1 MRAEM
6 IKLGSGGGVQLGT
19 AEGPFRVLCDSS
31 LDFGDQRTRC
41 CTESKCERYK
51 AAQRMGGRIGRISA
65 THSFHDIVF
74 IKVRR
79 TWSVVSLYEERSDW
93 PRLNKWRQEIQRL
106 GERPVAEDPPTI
118 SSHPLR
124 DFRGKD
130 KVSSMSFFC
139 HSCRYLYFYRNSLP
153 SRACVSAPPDHLPRI
168 CSFLIAFLRSC
179 LTSAHSLRP
188 IWGTHPAYLFGVRPR
203 VGHTNGLDGSIRRLT
218 FNLFKPLR
226 RAARLEV

>member
-1 MRAEM
+1 MQEEM
-6 IKLGSGGGVQLGT
+6 VKLGSAGGVQLGP
-19 AEGPFRVLCDSS
+19 AEGPFLVMCDRS
-31 LDFGDQRTRC
+31 LDPGDQRNRSR
-41 CTESKCERYK
+41 TESKRVRYRSVL
-51 AAQRMGGRIGRISA
+51 RMGGWVGRISV

-79 TWSVVSLYEERSDW
+79 TWPVVSLYERFDW

-124 DFRGKD
+124 NFRGKD

-139 HSCRYLYFYRNSLP
+139 HSCRYLYFYRNSLT
-153 SRACVSAPPDHLPRI
+153 SRACASVPLHHLPRI
-168 CSFLIAFLRSC
+168 YSFIIAFLRSW
-179 LTSAHSLRP
+179 LTSTHSLRP
-188 IWGTHPAYLFGVRPR
+188 ICDTYPANLFGVRPR
-203 VGHTNGLDGSIRRLT
+203 VGHTNGVDGSIRRLT